1 MNTPTSRIQLVSNR
15 HSGYVARS
23 REHKASKLP
32 AINIHTKHS
41 EARMAQRAISE
52 RDVEALLAWG
62 DLRHDRGAE
71 IYLGTK
77 ETADILAAE
86 GLSRQDADRIRGKYL
101 VIKDHSILTVAHKY
115 Q

>member
-1 MNTPTSRIQLVSNR
+1 MNIPTSRIQPVSNC
-15 HSGYVARS
+15 HPGYVAHN
-23 REHKASKLP
+23 REHRARKLP
-32 AINIHTKHS
+32 TINIHTKHS
-41 EARMAQRAISE
+41 ETRMAQRAISE

-62 DLRHDRGAE
+62 DLHHERGAE

-86 GLSRQDADRIRGKYL
+86 GLSRQEADRIRGKYL

-115 Q
+115 H